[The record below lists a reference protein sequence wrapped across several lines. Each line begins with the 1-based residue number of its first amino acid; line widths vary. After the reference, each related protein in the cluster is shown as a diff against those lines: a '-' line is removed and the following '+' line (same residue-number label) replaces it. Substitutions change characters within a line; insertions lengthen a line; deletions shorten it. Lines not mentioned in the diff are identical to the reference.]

1 VTTMALQAAVGDTV
15 MWDAAEDTMEAFV
28 GR

>member
-1 VTTMALQAAVGDTV
+1 MALQAAVGDTV